1 MTDLLHRLETFKRAT
16 EQDLAE
22 AGPVHHLLPTSTS
35 TEEAHRNA
43 RVAVLPIGSFEQ
55 HGSYL
60 PLITDTVIA
69 MTIAGE
75 LARRIRCL
83 IATRDHLLLTRT

>member
-1 MTDLLHRLETFKRAT
+1 MH
-16 EQDLAE
+16 Q
-22 AGPVHHLLPTSTS
+22 LLPTSTS
-35 TEEAHRNA
+35 TDEAQRNA

-75 LARRIRCL
+75 AGNGVSAVRV
-83 IATRDHLLLTRT
+83 AARDHLLLPRT